1 MTEKRAAAVAGA
13 EAAAT
18 AAARV
23 VGAGEKAKTN
33 TELDDLHQRHA
44 ELEFEQLL
52 ESVEDDDE
60 LLADENYGRE
70 YAEYSSLK
78 EVKKW
83 VAKSKQRR

>member
-52 ESVEDDDE
+52 ESVEDDD
-60 LLADENYGRE
+60 DENYGRE